1 MPAFIMQFFIFT
13 AIKNLM
19 KKLLAIIFLLT
30 VFFSIKATAQEIF
43 FNADYTLSWKGV
55 ETQIIGANSRK
66 VVTFSDAVFPDETL
80 LPNFSKRLA
89 ADKNYSYSVLLK
101 NEVFAALSTDELAV
115 LSTNNILS
123 QSINPSLQTLNV
135 SGNSYVE
142 LLVSPFV
149 LRNGVVQKLI
159 SFSVEITKAPK
170 PQRLKSTTNHTY
182 TTNSVLKS
190 GKFVKIAIANTGV
203 YRLTYEDLNA
213 MGISP
218 ANVRIFGYGGE
229 VLNQD
234 FSKPMIDDLPELAI
248 QMEKGS
254 DGVFSSGDYILFYA
268 KGVQKWSYDRI
279 REMFTH
285 TINSYSTK
293 GYYFVTSDAGVG
305 RKIETSIIDVP
316 GSASVVPV
324 EEFTDYIVHENE
336 LKNLCNS
343 GKEFYGEFFNDA
355 KSLNFAF
362 NFPNILRTNTTKVR
376 LDVAASAGAITT
388 FTLDLDGAQT
398 KTLSVSKRTDGD
410 GYEKAKAANGFYSF
424 TPTRDVLN
432 MKLSFNP
439 NGVSAEAYL
448 NYIEINAQRALK
460 MSGTAMQFQY
470 VGELGSNNYCQ
481 YKLSDAG
488 NNVQIWD
495 VTEAHNITRVPTT
508 IIDGK
513 LTFTASG
520 TELRNYLA
528 IDPTQGNSFSK
539 PEIIG
544 AVSNQNLHSLP
555 QAEMIIIT
563 HPRFLTHSEE
573 LAQAHR
579 TIDNLRV
586 NVMTT
591 DQVYNE
597 FSSGT
602 PDATAYRRAMKM
614 FYDRAIAASTPA
626 DMPKY
631 LLIFGRGTFDNRK
644 LQSTSGDNL
653 TLTYQADNS
662 LVETLSYV
670 TDDYFGFLDD
680 NEGNQ
685 IPSHGLDI
693 GVGRFPVVTAAHAQD
708 VVKKTI
714 DYMSNVN
721 NGKWKNQLCFLADD
735 GDNAL
740 HMKQADSIA
749 STISRNFK
757 SYQTTKI
764 YLDAYNQ
771 EISASGETYPVAR
784 KQLHDLIDKGL
795 LYLNYTG
802 HAGPQGWS
810 NESVMTVNDVNGM
823 SNKILPIWVGATC
836 NFLQFDLKTVS
847 AGEKV
852 VLNPNGGG
860 IGIFSAA
867 RPVYAS
873 QNFTVNKYFTE
884 NLFKK
889 NNGKHYRIGDA
900 LAIAKNSVGS
910 EINKLSYIYMGDPAV
925 KLAFPTDYNVS
936 TTSINNNSVFGADTL
951 RAMSVVE
958 VKGQIVD
965 GSNQKAEGFNGDI
978 FVDVF
983 DKAQRIATQN
993 NQGDGNMTYTDRPN
1007 VLFSGKATVTQGQF
1021 SFTFMLPKDIKYN
1034 YGGGRINYY
1043 AHSDELKAEAQGYFE
1058 DFTVGGTNKTVVYE
1072 TDGPEIKLLLN
1083 TQNFVSGD
1091 VVNESPL
1098 LMAQIK
1104 DVSGINKV
1112 GSGIGHDLLIT
1123 IDNDPS
1129 QSKVLND
1136 FFETKANSYS
1146 EGSLQ
1151 YKLSNLSEGKHTLTF
1166 KAWDLLNNSAS
1177 ETIEFEVIKGLQPV
1191 IFKVY
1196 NFPNPVKTGTS
1207 IVVEH
1212 DRPETILNTLI
1223 EIFDLSGRKIWQFEQ
1238 SNADNVQWD
1247 LRGAD
1252 GVKVKAG
1259 IYFYKVSIST
1269 NNSEV
1274 YSKTNKILV
1283 LEQ

>member
-1 MPAFIMQFFIFT
+1 
-13 AIKNLM
+13 M
-19 KKLLAIIFLLT
+19 KKLHAIIFLLT
-30 VFFSIKATAQEIF
+30 VFFSITTTAQEIF
-43 FNADYTLSWKGV
+43 FDADFTLNWNGI
-55 ETQIIGANSRK
+55 ETQTIGTNSRK
-66 VVTFSDAVFPDETL
+66 VVSFNNAAYPDETQ
-80 LPNFSKRLA
+80 LPYFSKRLA
-89 ADKNYSYSVLLK
+89 VDKNYSYSVVLK
-101 NEVFAALSTDELAV
+101 NEVFTVFSADELA
-115 LSTNNILS
+115 LLATDKIQNQN
-123 QSINPSLQTLNV
+123 INPSLQMLDV
-135 SGNSYVE
+135 RGNSYIE
-142 LLVSPFV
+142 LLISPFV
-149 LRNGVVQKLI
+149 LRDGVIQKLT
-159 SFSVEITKAPK
+159 SFSVEITKSPK
-170 PQRLKSTTNHTY
+170 AQRQKSATQHTY
-182 TTNSVLKS
+182 ATNSVLKS
-190 GKFVKIAIANTGV
+190 GKFVKIAVTNTGV

-248 QMEKGS
+248 HMENGS
-254 DGVFSSGDYILFYA
+254 DGVFNSGDYILFYA
-268 KGVQKWSYDRI
+268 KGIQKWSYDRI
-279 REMFTH
+279 REMFIH

-293 GYYFVTSDAGVG
+293 GYYFVTSDAGAG
-305 RKIETSIIDVP
+305 RKIETAAVGVP
-316 GSASVVPV
+316 EGANIVPV
-324 EEFTDYIVHENE
+324 EEFTDYMVHENE
-336 LKNLCNS
+336 LKNVTES
-343 GKEFYGEFFNDA
+343 GKEFYGEFFNIA
-355 KSLNFAF
+355 KSLNLAF
-362 NFPNILRTNTTKVR
+362 NFPNILQTNSTKIR

-398 KTLSVSKRTDGD
+398 KTLSVPKRTDGD
-410 GYEKAKAANGFYSF
+410 GYEKAKAANGFYTF

-432 MKLSFNP
+432 LKLSFNP

-470 VGELGSNNYCQ
+470 VGELGSTNYCQ

-488 NNVQIWD
+488 SNVQIWD
-495 VTEAHNITRVPTT
+495 VTEAHNIARMPASL
-508 IIDGK
+508 IEGK
-513 LTFTASG
+513 LTFTAPG
-520 TELRNYLA
+520 TNLKNYLA
-528 IDPTQGNSFSK
+528 IDPKQGNSFSK
-539 PEIIG
+539 PEIVG
-544 AVSNQNLHSLP
+544 AIANQDLHGLP

-563 HPRFLTHSEE
+563 HPRFLTQSEE

-579 TIDNLRV
+579 TVDNLRV

-614 FYDRAIAASTPA
+614 FYDRAITASTPA

-631 LLIFGRGTFDNRK
+631 LLLFGRGTFDNRK

-653 TLTYQADNS
+653 ILTYQADNS

-693 GVGRFPVVTAAHAQD
+693 GIGRFPVVTASQAQD

-714 DYMSNVN
+714 NYMSNTN

-749 STISRNFK
+749 STVSRNFK

-784 KQLHDLIDKGL
+784 KQLHDLVDKGL

-823 SNKILPIWVGATC
+823 SNKILPIWVAATC
-836 NFLQFDLKTVS
+836 DFLEFDKKSVS
-847 AGEKV
+847 AGEHV

-873 QNFTVNKYFTE
+873 QNFAVNKYFTE

-889 NNGKHYRIGDA
+889 INGKHYRIGDA

-910 EINKLSYIYMGDPAV
+910 EINKLSYIFLGDPAV
-925 KLAFPTDYNVS
+925 KLAFPTDYSVS
-936 TTSINNNSVFGADTL
+936 TTSINNNTTFGTDTL

-965 GSNQKAEGFNGDI
+965 RANQKVEGFNGDVY
-978 FVDVF
+978 VDVF
-983 DKAQRIATQN
+983 DKVQRITTQN

-1007 VLFSGKATVTQGQF
+1007 VLFSGKASVTQGQF

-1043 AHSDELKAEAQGYFE
+1043 AHSDELKADAQGYFE
-1058 DFTVGGTNKTVVYE
+1058 DFTVGGTSKIVVYE
-1072 TDGPEIKLLLN
+1072 TDGPEIKLFLN

-1091 VVNESPL
+1091 AVNESPL

-1123 IDNDPS
+1123 IDNDPM
-1129 QSKVLND
+1129 QSKVLNE

-1177 ETIEFEVIKGLQPV
+1177 QTIEFEVIKGLQPV

-1196 NFPNPVKTGTS
+1196 NYPNPVKTGTN

-1252 GVKVKAG
+1252 GVKVKSG
-1259 IYFYKVSIST
+1259 VYLYRVSIST

-1274 YSKTNKILV
+1274 YSKTNKMFV

>member
-1 MPAFIMQFFIFT
+1 
-13 AIKNLM
+13 M
-19 KKLLAIIFLLT
+19 KKLHIIIFLFAILL
-30 VFFSIKATAQEIF
+30 SLNAKAQESF
-43 FNADYTLSWKGV
+43 FNADFTLSWNGV
-55 ETQIIGANSRK
+55 ETQTIGSNSRK
-66 VVTFSDAVFPDETL
+66 VVSFSNAVYPDETQ
-80 LPNFSKRLA
+80 LPWFSKRLA
-89 ADKNYSYSVLLK
+89 VDKNYAYNVVLR
-101 NEVFAALSTDELAV
+101 NEVFAPLNADELTV
-115 LSTNNILS
+115 VSGSGDFKS
-123 QSINPSLQTLNV
+123 QITPALQTLEV
-135 SGNSYVE
+135 RGSSYVD
-142 LLVSPFV
+142 LLFSPFV
-149 LRNGVVQKLI
+149 LRDGVVQKLK
-159 SFSVEITKAPK
+159 SFTVEITKTPK
-170 PQRLKSTTNHTY
+170 LQRQKSASKHTY
-182 TTNSVLKS
+182 SANSVLKS
-190 GKFVKIAIANTGV
+190 GKFVKIAVANTGI

-229 VLNQD
+229 VLTQD
-234 FSKPMIDDLPELAI
+234 FSKPMLDDLPEVAI
-248 QMEKGS
+248 HTEKGS
-254 DGVFSSGDYILFYA
+254 DGVFGAGDYILFYA
-268 KGVQKWSYDRI
+268 KGIQKWSYDRV
-279 REMFTH
+279 REMFIH

-293 GYYFVTSDAGVG
+293 GYYFVTSDAGTG
-305 RKIETSIIDVP
+305 RKIETKAIEVP
-316 GSASVVPV
+316 NGANVVQV
-324 EEFTDYIVHENE
+324 EEFTDYTVHENE
-336 LKNLCNS
+336 LKNVTNS
-343 GKEFYGEFFNDA
+343 GKEFYGEFFNDV
-355 KSLNFAF
+355 KSLNFVF
-362 NFPNILRTNTTKVR
+362 NFPNIKLTNSTKIR

-388 FTLDLDGAQT
+388 FTLDLDGAQA
-398 KTLSVSKRTDGD
+398 KTLSVPKRTDGD
-410 GYEKAKAANGFYSF
+410 GYEKAKAANGNFTF
-424 TPTRDVLN
+424 TPTRDALN
-432 MKLSFNP
+432 LKLSFNP

-448 NYIEINAQRALK
+448 NYIEINTQRALK

-470 VGELGSNNYCQ
+470 TGELENGNYCQ

-488 NNVQIWD
+488 SNVQIWD
-495 VTEAHNITRVPTT
+495 ITEAHNITKVPATVV
-508 IIDGK
+508 DAK
-513 LTFTASG
+513 LSFTAPG
-520 TELRNYLA
+520 GELRNYLA

-544 AVSNQNLHSLP
+544 AIANQDIHGMP

-563 HPRFLTHSEE
+563 HPRFATHSEE

-614 FYDRAIAASTPA
+614 FYDRAKAAASPA

-631 LLIFGRGTFDNRK
+631 LLLFGRGTFDNRK

-680 NEGNQ
+680 SEGNQ

-693 GVGRFPVVTAAHAQD
+693 GIGRFPVVTAAQAQD

-714 DYMSNVN
+714 DYMNNVN
-721 NGKWKNQLCFLADD
+721 SGKWKNQLCFLADD

-749 STISRNFK
+749 SIISRNFK
-757 SYQTTKI
+757 SYQATKI

-802 HAGPQGWS
+802 HAGPQGWT
-810 NESVMTVNDVNGM
+810 NEQVMTVNDVNGM
-823 SNKILPIWVGATC
+823 SNKIIPLWFGATC
-836 NFLQFDLKTVS
+836 NFLQFDIKTVS
-847 AGEKV
+847 AGEQV

-860 IGIFSAA
+860 IGIISAA

-873 QNFTVNKYFTE
+873 QNFTVNKFFAE
-884 NLFKK
+884 NIFKK
-889 NNGKHYRIGDA
+889 MDGKHYRVGDVV
-900 LAIAKNSVGS
+900 AIAKNSVGS
-910 EINKLSYIYMGDPAV
+910 EINKLSYIYMGDPAL
-925 KLAFPTDYNVS
+925 KLAYPTDYNVK
-936 TTSINNNSVFGADTL
+936 TLSINNNSTFGADTL

-958 VKGQIVD
+958 VKGQVVD
-965 GSNQKAEGFNGDI
+965 GSDQKLEGFNGD
-978 FVDVF
+978 VYLDVF
-983 DKAQRIATQN
+983 DKAQRITTQN

-1043 AHSDELKAEAQGYFE
+1043 AHSNDLKADAQGYFE
-1058 DFTVGGTNKTVVYE
+1058 DFTVGGTSKTVVYE
-1072 TDGPEIKLLLN
+1072 TDGPEIKLFLN
-1083 TQNFVSGD
+1083 TQNFVNGD
-1091 VVNESPL
+1091 AVNESPL

-1129 QSKVLND
+1129 QSKVLNE

-1177 ETIEFEVIKGLQPV
+1177 QTIEFEVVKGLQPV
-1191 IFKVY
+1191 IFNVFNY
-1196 NFPNPVKTGTS
+1196 PNPVKTGTN

-1212 DRPETILNTLI
+1212 DRPETVLNTLI

-1238 SNADNVQWD
+1238 SNADKVQWD

-1252 GVKVKAG
+1252 GIKVKSG

-1269 NNSEV
+1269 DNSEV
-1274 YSKTNKILV
+1274 YSKTNKMFV